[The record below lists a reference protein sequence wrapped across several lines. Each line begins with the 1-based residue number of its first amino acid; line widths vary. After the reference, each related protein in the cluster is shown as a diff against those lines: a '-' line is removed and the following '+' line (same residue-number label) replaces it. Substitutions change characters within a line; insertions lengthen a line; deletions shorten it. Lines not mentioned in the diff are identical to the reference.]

1 MPRNTITYTQSKIG
15 LAILP
20 SGSSCQGR
28 TRPHQCIH
36 TTPPKTDRTNGP
48 SSENRFRPINA
59 TGQTDCIQSEPHKTH
74 QIVRPRA
81 VKSKQAITKLPGRAY
96 RVHTTGTYVPESY
109 SKYAYIRKDI
119 RSMESAHYN
128 STIRVPDTF
137 TSISAFTF
145 PVHAS
150 IETNKTVT
158 SVSASTT
165 QTNVNQTDRQSVGSQ
180 SRSDRK
186 SEIKRLNKF
195 IKTGDL
201 NAVQHWARTVR
212 KWTNEIESEL
222 HAINHG
228 TKIIESLIGKLS
240 TQQ

>member
-36 TTPPKTDRTNGP
+36 TIPPKTDQTNGP
-48 SSENRFRPINA
+48 SSDNRFRPINA
-59 TGQTDCIQSEPHKTH
+59 TRQTDCVQSKPHETH

-81 VKSKQAITKLPGRAY
+81 VKSKQPITKLPGRAY

-109 SKYAYIRKDI
+109 SKYAYICKDI

-137 TSISAFTF
+137 TSISAFAF
-145 PVHAS
+145 PVHTS
-150 IETNKTVT
+150 IETKTET
-158 SVSASTT
+158 CVSASTT
-165 QTNVNQTDRQSVGSQ
+165 QTNVNQTDRQTVGSQ

-186 SEIKRLNKF
+186 SEIKRLNNLLRRV
-195 IKTGDL
+195 I
-201 NAVQHWARTVR
+201 
-212 KWTNEIESEL
+212 
-222 HAINHG
+222 
-228 TKIIESLIGKLS
+228 
-240 TQQ
+240 

>member
-1 MPRNTITYTQSKIG
+1 MPRNTITYTQSRIG

-20 SGSSCQGR
+20 TGSSCQGR
-28 TRPHQCIH
+28 TRPHPCIH
-36 TTPPKTDRTNGP
+36 TKPPIADRTNRS
-48 SSENRFRPINA
+48 SSENQFSSTN
-59 TGQTDCIQSEPHKTH
+59 TSGQTDCIQTQPHKTH
-74 QIVRPRA
+74 QIVRPCA
-81 VKSKQAITKLPGRAY
+81 VKSRQPITKIPGRAY

-137 TSISAFTF
+137 TSISAFAF
-145 PVHAS
+145 PVHTS
-150 IETNKTVT
+150 IETNKTET

-165 QTNVNQTDRQSVGSQ
+165 RTNINQTDRQTVGSQ

-186 SEIKRLNKF
+186 SEIKRLNKC

-201 NAVQHWARTVR
+201 NAVQHWTRAVR
-212 KWTNEIESEL
+212 KWTNGIESEL
-222 HAINHG
+222 HAISHG
-228 TKIIESLIGKLS
+228 TKIKESLIDKHT